1 MKILLIEDEIDAVET
16 MRDLLKDL
24 YIVEVGYS
32 GEEGGFLAYANVYDV
47 IIVDYYLPD
56 KNGLDVVKEIREAN
70 IACPI
75 LMLSANSDVRNKIRA
90 LRIGVDDYVTKPY
103 SREELKARIEALIRR
118 SYAKQSS
125 TLSVGDLIFDVV
137 RRKVFR
143 GGKYI
148 QLNRKGLDVLEY
160 LMRNAGITL
169 SRSMII
175 EHVWESEV
183 ESDTNIV
190 DVHIKY
196 LRDRI
201 DRSYQKKLIK
211 TVRGY
216 GYKIEAE

>member
-16 MRDLLKDL
+16 IRDLLKDS
-24 YIVEVGYS
+24 YVVEVGYS
-32 GEEGGFLAYANVYDV
+32 GEEGGFLAYANIYDV
-47 IIVDYYLPD
+47 IIIDYYLPD
-56 KNGLDVVKEIREAN
+56 KNGLDVVKEIRETN
-70 IACPI
+70 ITCPI
-75 LMLSANSDVRNKIRA
+75 LMLSANSDVQNKIRA
-90 LRIGVDDYVTKPY
+90 LRTGVDDYVTKPY

-118 SYAKQSS
+118 SYTIQSS
-125 TLSVGDLIFDVV
+125 ILSVDDLMFDVG

-148 QLNRKGLDVLEY
+148 QLNRKGMDVLEY
-160 LMRNAGITL
+160 LMRNAGIAV

-175 EHVWESEV
+175 EHVWESEI
-183 ESDTNIV
+183 EFDTNIV

-201 DRSYQKKLIK
+201 DRSYKKKLIK